1 MLSIDRHTPPFDL
14 AAQLFLPGYV
24 RRHADAWTVPVISPE
39 QPIIIHGPFETQ
51 HAIYS
56 RPWPQKT
63 GTPSQATA
71 SSHECHLCTLRNISY
86 SPTPSR
92 SSTSY
97 RAKNVPKPERE
108 VTRTEGG
115 KFVCN
120 WPSCKD
126 EVKEFLRKCE
136 WSKHMDKH
144 DRPYKCTED
153 GCQKLP
159 GFTYSGGFSRLENLN
174 EHLRRVHT
182 QNGGGQAEGVDSD
195 GAVSEPRTM
204 KRKRES
210 ADDDVREENKRL
222 RLENEKL
229 REQLDSQ
236 NHQLVTL
243 MQQISQLQAEAEA
256 RGPVM
261 DVTMPPNAP
270 MQAMMAAGSNI

>member
-1 MLSIDRHTPPFDL
+1 MEVGHVPRDLSSLVVLLLICFS
-14 AAQLFLPGYV
+14 
-24 RRHADAWTVPVISPE
+24 I
-39 QPIIIHGPFETQ
+39 
-51 HAIYS
+51 
-56 RPWPQKT
+56 
-63 GTPSQATA
+63 
-71 SSHECHLCTLRNISY
+71 
-86 SPTPSR
+86 
-92 SSTSY
+92 
-97 RAKNVPKPERE
+97 
-108 VTRTEGG
+108 
-115 KFVCN
+115 
-120 WPSCKD
+120 
-126 EVKEFLRKCE
+126 
-136 WSKHMDKH
+136 SKHMDKH

-159 GFTYSGGFSRLENLN
+159 GFTYSGGLLRHQREVHNHHGGPKNSFHCPHATCKRHNGKGFSRLENLN